1 RTITIDCER
10 SDTIGQIKDI
20 VHDREGVPSD
30 QQRFIFAG
38 KQLEDKRTLTDYN
51 ILNGYTIHLVLRL
64 RGGMMIFVKTLTGK
78 TLTLEIDPSESIENI
93 KDKIFDKEGIPPD
106 QQRMIFAGR
115 QLEDGRAVSDYNI
128 QKESTLHLVLR
139 LRGDSGMSSTAR
151 AIGFSVGGAKDINN
165 FRENIQNNHL
175 PIVTDVS
182 YEGLFNDYFFDTGD
196 QSNDSQEKQ
205 LFCPSYSIAITKNP
219 LQDERTQQTME
230 YYMTVGLNSNLTEET
245 FKRNPMNL
253 VICID
258 KSGSM
263 SSPFNRYYYDRTGSQ
278 TTNNEAEFDTRSKMS
293 ITNEVIAKV
302 IDHLKPNDRLAIV
315 TFDSQTSIFQP
326 MKKINSLNMEKLKSL
341 VAQIRADG
349 STNMSAAFDTC
360 AALFE
365 DVSLIEDQE
374 YNHRILFL
382 TDAQPNEGYLNELS
396 LNSRLEQLARHRI
409 YLTFVGVGIDFNTN
423 LISSITKHRGANY
436 FSVHNSKKFL
446 KLLDE
451 DFDLILT
458 PLVFNVQMKLQS
470 NIFDVER
477 VYGSPEWDE
486 TKRNELIKINTL
498 FPSRT
503 DDDECTRGGVV
514 LLKLKL
520 KVKDSLEKASNT
532 QAHFA
537 VTYEDRLGKV

>member
-1 RTITIDCER
+1 
-10 SDTIGQIKDI
+10 
-20 VHDREGVPSD
+20 
-30 QQRFIFAG
+30 
-38 KQLEDKRTLTDYN
+38 
-51 ILNGYTIHLVLRL
+51 
-64 RGGMMIFVKTLTGK
+64 M
-78 TLTLEIDPSESIENI
+78 
-93 KDKIFDKEGIPPD
+93 
-106 QQRMIFAGR
+106 
-115 QLEDGRAVSDYNI
+115 
-128 QKESTLHLVLR
+128 
-139 LRGDSGMSSTAR
+139 
-151 AIGFSVGGAKDINN
+151 
-165 FRENIQNNHL
+165 
-175 PIVTDVS
+175 S

-196 QSNDSQEKQ
+196 RSQDSREKQ
-205 LFCPSYSIAITKNP
+205 LFCPSYSIAITKS
-219 LQDERTQQTME
+219 QQQTME

-263 SSPFNRYYYDRTGSQ
+263 SSPFDRYHYDRPGPQ
-278 TTNNEAEFDTRSKMS
+278 TANNEAEFDTRSKMS
-293 ITNEVIAKV
+293 ITNEVISKV
-302 IDHLKPNDRLAIV
+302 FDHLKPNDRVAIV
-315 TFDSQTSIFQP
+315 TFDSGTSILQP
-326 MKKINSLNMEKLKSL
+326 MKQINGLNMEKLKSL
-341 VAQIRADG
+341 VATIRADG
-349 STNMSAAFDTC
+349 GTNMSAAFDTC
-360 AALFE
+360 GTLFE
-365 DVSLIEDQE
+365 DASLVEDQE

-382 TDAQPNEGYLNELS
+382 TDAQPNQGYLNESS
-396 LNSRLEQLARHRI
+396 LNSRLEQLAQHRI

-470 NIFDVER
+470 DIFDVER

-514 LLKLKL
+514 LLKLK
-520 KVKDSLEKASNT
+520 VKDSLEKASNT

-537 VTYEDRLGKV
+537 VTYEDRLGKVCEEQQMMYMRIGNDEVHYDNLGIRKAILLVNYAVLLKKWITYERERYFQKKTIISHIDETNVNNLSEWERQSTALVVSDQSREMFKEFLHHFQTEMEALNDKDLEQEVKLLKTLIEHKN